1 MKRFRRQV
9 RRNARRKVLERMTA
23 RQQAEENVFRFLEW
37 RWKDKLR
44 GQKIPEAHRKIMR
57 RDPYFNMLVA
67 KVLQGEGLALPDRD
81 FTPEIEQAPDGT
93 VTNLFE
99 KELAGDPRLYYCI
112 ECDEVEVDRVGE
124 LCRDCRNLVGD
135 E

>member
-9 RRNARRKVLERMTA
+9 RRNVRRKVLERMTA
-23 RQQAEENVFRFLEW
+23 RQQAEEYVFRFLEW

-67 KVLQGEGLALPDRD
+67 KVLQGEGLALPGSGFHARDRAGTRWDRD
-81 FTPEIEQAPDGT
+81 QPFREGACGRSAS
-93 VTNLFE
+93 VL
-99 KELAGDPRLYYCI
+99 LH
-112 ECDEVEVDRVGE
+112 
-124 LCRDCRNLVGD
+124 
-135 E
+135 